1 MDNFVSNIII
11 FPQLFHYNII
21 SRLIDAMVCEVSGIK
36 PYRAT
41 LSKLR

>member
-21 SRLIDAMVCEVSGIK
+21 SRLIDACVCSFWNKTIQS
-36 PYRAT
+36 YT
-41 LSKLR
+41 I